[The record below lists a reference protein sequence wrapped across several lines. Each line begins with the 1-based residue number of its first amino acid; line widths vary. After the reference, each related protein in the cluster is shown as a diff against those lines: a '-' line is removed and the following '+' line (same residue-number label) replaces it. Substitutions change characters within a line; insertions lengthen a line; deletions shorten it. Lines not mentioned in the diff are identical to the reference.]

1 MDTSV
6 PALPALAA
14 VLSPLLGQ
22 QQQPSGALLSPT
34 QPLLT
39 QQQPTASAGAPV
51 AGVPVAATQQLQP
64 GASSA
69 SSANNTRTT
78 LFGSRITSNR

>member
-6 PALPALAA
+6 PALSALAA

-51 AGVPVAATQQLQP
+51 AAAQQLQP

-69 SSANNTRTT
+69 SNTRTT
-78 LFGSRITSNR
+78 LFGSRTTSNR

>member
-6 PALPALAA
+6 PALSALPA

-51 AGVPVAATQQLQP
+51 AAAQQLQS
-64 GASSA
+64 GAVVPA
-69 SSANNTRTT
+69 IRVRHCLGHEQLVTGEN
-78 LFGSRITSNR
+78 LLI